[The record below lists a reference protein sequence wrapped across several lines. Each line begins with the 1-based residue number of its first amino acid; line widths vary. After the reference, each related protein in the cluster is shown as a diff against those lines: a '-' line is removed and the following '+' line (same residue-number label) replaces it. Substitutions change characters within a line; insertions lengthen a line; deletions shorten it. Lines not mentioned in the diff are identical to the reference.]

1 MEKISTGELKGLS
14 LSGQSSG
21 ALASA
26 LQAVAAYAGGQSDIS
41 EALKTKTADE
51 VLSSIPGV
59 NGISIKG
66 VSIDKMLNFID
77 NGCPVIGK
85 SGNDSYIIITA
96 YDSKN
101 VTYTDAASGMSQ
113 TVSLTDANKL
123 FTQWENVFV
132 TYYKN

>member
-1 MEKISTGELKGLS
+1 MS
-14 LSGQSSG
+14 
-21 ALASA
+21 
-26 LQAVAAYAGGQSDIS
+26 
-41 EALKTKTADE
+41 
-51 VLSSIPGV
+51 
-59 NGISIKG
+59 
-66 VSIDKMLNFID
+66 
-77 NGCPVIGK
+77 GK
-85 SGNDSYIIITA
+85 SGNDSYVIITA